1 MIDEKLAAALRTA
14 MGLRLQP
21 NRIREIYS
29 QFEGTGKRLVAFEKG
44 KVLARREDEIERIL
58 VLVKGTCRVLNHGS
72 DGRVVM
78 AGEVEAPQIFG
89 LYEILNGMDHHT
101 ADVETETEC
110 ICFSVA
116 PRLYREQYETS
127 MEVLKFSSHF
137 LATFI
142 DRLLARS
149 DRMTLNTDRQNL
161 LLYCLDACKYERFPT
176 VIAVRKETM
185 AAELNMNLRTLYR
198 KISQL
203 RDEGLIGNHRG
214 KIRIDREQY
223 DRMKRETYENI

>member
-14 MGLRLQP
+14 MGPRLQP

-203 RDEGLIGNHRG
+203 RDEGLIGNHKG

-223 DRMKRETYENI
+223 DTMKRETYENI

>member
-14 MGLRLQP
+14 MGPRLQP

-176 VIAVRKETM
+176 VIVVRKETM

-203 RDEGLIGNHRG
+203 RDEGLIGNHKG

-223 DRMKRETYENI
+223 DTMKRETYENI

>member
-78 AGEVEAPQIFG
+78 AGEVVAPQIFG

-101 ADVETETEC
+101 ADVETGTEC
-110 ICFSVA
+110 I
-116 PRLYREQYETS
+116 
-127 MEVLKFSSHF
+127 
-137 LATFI
+137 
-142 DRLLARS
+142 
-149 DRMTLNTDRQNL
+149 
-161 LLYCLDACKYERFPT
+161 
-176 VIAVRKETM
+176 
-185 AAELNMNLRTLYR
+185 
-198 KISQL
+198 
-203 RDEGLIGNHRG
+203 
-214 KIRIDREQY
+214 
-223 DRMKRETYENI
+223 

>member
-1 MIDEKLAAALRTA
+1 MIDEKLAAALRMA
-14 MGLRLQP
+14 MGPYIQP
-21 NRIREIYS
+21 DRIREVYS
-29 QFEGTGKRLVAFEKG
+29 QFEGTGKRVVAFEKG
-44 KVLARREDEIERIL
+44 KVIARREDTIERIL
-58 VLVKGTCRVLNHGS
+58 VLVKGTCKVLNHGS

-78 AGEVEAPQIFG
+78 AGEVKAPQIFG
-89 LYEILNGMDHHT
+89 LYEILNGIDRHT

-142 DRLLARS
+142 NRLLTRS

-176 VIAVRKETM
+176 IIAVRKETM

-198 KISQL
+198 KIGQL
-203 RDEGLIGNHRG
+203 RDEGLIGNHKG
-214 KIRIDREQY
+214 KIRIDRAQY
-223 DRMKRETYENI
+223 DEMRRETYENM